1 MTQQRTYPA
10 GVPSWVDIEHDDV
23 EAAQG
28 FYAEL
33 FGWTYTEATP
43 PDAPFCYV
51 VAQLDGQDIG
61 GIGGPREPTGAAG
74 EPTWNTYVAV
84 DDIDAAASSVEQR
97 GGRILD
103 PPADAGEGGRAATC
117 ADPLGVRFR
126 LWQARRRPGA
136 QVTNAPG
143 TWNFS
148 DLHATDPAAA
158 AAFYTDVFGWEFS
171 DLGFATMITRPGYGD
186 HLAATVDPGIRERQ
200 SDPSFPPGFADAIA
214 WLAPSGDLGP
224 GWHVT
229 FAVADRDETAALAER
244 LGGTVLSSE
253 DTDWTRAALVADPQ
267 GGRFTASQFL
277 PPDA

>member
-1 MTQQRTYPA
+1 
-10 GVPSWVDIEHDDV
+10 VDIEHDDV
-23 EAAQG
+23 EAAQR
-28 FYAEL
+28 FYAGL
-33 FGWTYTEATP
+33 FGWTYSHATP
-43 PDAPFCYV
+43 PDVPFSYV
-51 VAQLDGQDIG
+51 VAQLDGQDVA
-61 GIGGPREPTGAAG
+61 GIGGPREPTGSPG
-74 EPTWNTYVAV
+74 EPAWNTYIAV
-84 DDIDAAASSVEQR
+84 DDIDATAASVEQR

-117 ADPLGVRFR
+117 ADPFGVRFC

-158 AAFYTDVFGWEFS
+158 AAFYTDVFGWELA

-229 FAVADRDETAALAER
+229 FAVADRDETAALVER